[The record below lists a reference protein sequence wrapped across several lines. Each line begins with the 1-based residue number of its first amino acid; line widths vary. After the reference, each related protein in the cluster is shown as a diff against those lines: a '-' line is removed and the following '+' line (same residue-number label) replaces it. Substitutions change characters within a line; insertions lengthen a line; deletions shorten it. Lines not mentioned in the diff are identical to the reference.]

1 MVLRNAS
8 GTVVYPTTEECDNN
22 TVLPDTR
29 EWEISL
35 KEGEFAYLQFDESSL
50 NCLHGILIIKKS
62 SGKQNSFICE
72 PDKPGNYLFKE
83 DFEISMERFTVNCSL
98 AHISFSYFRFDFHL
112 TMSNRHIQLGQSVQV
127 TAKLTGADGWQEPL
141 NCSLEYDGMFA
152 QTLISMSTSIFAAK
166 HFFRYPK
173 SYLIYARCGI
183 HEGSEAFETPKT
195 YLYAEC
201 GLSHSS
207 LRVFHKE
214 LSLVY
219 LNQVEILFHHRYC
232 FPISYSLLLND
243 VIIAQNQTQQVFSKT
258 KFLSQVFEE
267 VNFNINSSSQ
277 QLTGSGIHD
286 VTLLLQNNISSV
298 LYPTTVTFN
307 EEIKDFKVT
316 VKEYVGF
323 HPYYFII
330 NATVSHGAPINLTI
344 EIKSVKSNFSHF
356 NNSLFCPRHCHS
368 MVVEAT
374 LFLPGMYKVEAIA
387 TNSVSLS
394 SSSLAQFEALPQIYN
409 VYISSLKP
417 IPSYSRNYVYAFVRG
432 DIGDYMMTIYLQG
445 RPENHS
451 FTISKLEYDHKDLP
465 SLPFD
470 AKSYKLIKV
479 ERVLYHIGMQQV
491 TGFIRNSKQS
501 FPFVGWVD
509 VLETPS
515 CLENLRIRDGNYQ
528 GGFEKALKVFDYF
541 TFSVD
546 FKCTCKNMSEV
557 RYKWLV
563 FPVATD
569 MDMATYTYEVE
580 FVKESFEPELI
591 IRADTLSPGLYV
603 IKVKVTSENV
613 TSDVLEGK
621 LKDYTL
627 IEIPKKKLHFVI
639 LGGNVLQ
646 ADNNMTVLRFESSI
660 DYNKYHQHISY
671 NWFCSIKQEELPTRI
686 VMGKIQRKDS
696 CFDWHTLW
704 VTSDHVMD
712 IFMNELRQSE
722 HYYIRLI
729 VSGPHYDATYADQ
742 KVVVQARQAPIV
754 HLKCWSNCG
763 KYFSPHL
770 SIILQLECDDC
781 LRRKWTLSP
790 NPGHQLPLCDDQE
803 FCKLNASLLIPSSNV
818 TGTGYNIHGEN
829 SSVTIFLN
837 ALSSHSGGSC
847 IILPS
852 MGSAYTTKFNVTCAG
867 YIEGKY
873 QLMYKF
879 FLQDKGLRY
888 LLQYGFDPVL
898 YNIILPPGRSSN
910 DITIVIEICTPNQS
924 CVEENLFI
932 TSTVVAKDDVND
944 DVINELDAALLSNN
958 LQKIAQF
965 VLVLS
970 STNKLNQSKR
980 KEIISKMAEYPTL
993 SLESVKQIADV
1004 ISLVTNNPKLLEQTQ
1019 LQDVQDILDQVES
1032 FVPFSASRY
1041 DDVNSI
1047 VRSCM
1052 STTSQLMRLVR
1063 FYPFKNDEN
1072 LRMNRLGK
1080 LLMASLTPGEEA
1092 ISFETESVEGRM
1104 LKLNNHVTN
1113 PFDANTSFVQLSNLQ
1128 SLITDDVINVEIF
1141 RYNST
1146 SANFSPFDLKV
1157 DSVTSVSITTGWRDE
1172 LPISKEI
1179 AKNLKLAFNLPQQPD
1194 KSKIWLRVKSECDGS
1209 ACRSTAIGSAF
1220 VDVGGDF
1227 SGVREATILNIVVG
1241 NIEGQIRKL
1250 KIFLSPLSYQRSV
1263 SEREFDEKAPSYRWI
1278 VKSPS
1283 FGAVTCNI
1291 TVQAYLGLG
1300 YYRVGTILSTVFSV
1314 YQLHCLHWLDA
1325 YNGWQENL
1333 CKPHEDTVSGRVM
1346 CKCGHFPITRIVW
1359 AQGRKR
1365 SSDDFK
1371 LGPSLLGSKLL
1382 VFPNKLDYNEISSNM
1397 WQRLLE
1403 NPIVFS
1409 MLFVLYSLYGLGLIW
1424 ARSKD
1429 RQVDAEDLYVEVPD
1443 NSPFDKYRYIVTMFT
1458 GSRRNSG
1465 TSAIVCLRLV
1475 GKMATSSA
1483 HVIQH
1488 HTKILNRG
1496 SVKSFLITT
1505 SECLG
1510 DITAIRLWHDNGGHS
1525 PEWFLQRVVVR
1536 DLEKNHCWFF
1546 LCNRWFKHVIDH
1558 VVPAARTKDL
1568 HNTRTLF
1575 PLRLENHLR
1584 DRYLWY
1590 AFYGM
1595 RPWQRHV
1602 MGRIEMLSCCL
1613 MITLMI
1619 MLTALMFHGNNH
1631 AQQGL
1636 LLVVGNYTFQW
1647 WHVAVGIE
1655 SALLSSPATFLITT
1669 MFRRSQ
1675 RPHKS
1680 LLTDSKSVD
1689 DEESNVNDEQNP
1701 VSHHPNVADG
1711 SKDENLKLE
1720 LFHEQLPVDNK
1731 THLRVKP
1738 NRETCVVEVAETSQ
1752 HVMGEDRRVHHH
1764 QRKEA
1769 TGKMNQK
1776 EKRKLKKESPKTE
1789 HHDKSKIHHRLK
1801 PYGKNRAFEVAGTSQ
1816 QVLNEEHQVHH
1827 HRRKELNKELDQKER
1842 RKLNKESPKKQHRAE
1857 SKIHHK
1863 ERLKWVKELL
1873 LRKQHRGES
1882 KSHHGV
1888 KPHGENPAIEFAGTS
1903 QQVLSEKHRVHHHQ
1917 RKESNDELDQ
1927 KVRRK
1932 LKKES
1937 PEKDHCGE
1945 SKILSK
1951 VKHNGEAPAIEVA
1964 ETSRHVLSEERRVK
1978 HHQRKEASD
1987 EMDHKPRQKLVKE
2000 FPKKQHRG
2008 EKSNQGVKSHDENP
2022 PFKVT
2027 EISRH
2032 DLIEDRRVYHHQRKE
2047 ANDKMD
2053 PKERRKLK
2061 KESPKKDHRG
2071 ERKSHR
2077 GVKLHGESPANT
2089 VAHTSQRVLNEKHQ
2103 VIHHQNKETT
2113 DELDQKERLKWV
2125 KELLLHKP
2133 HHDENKIQL
2142 GAKAHGKNPAIEVAD
2157 TSRHLLSEDGR
2168 VHHHRLKKTTE
2179 NMDPK
2184 ERRKLKKESLKKQ
2197 RRGESKNPGVK
2208 PHGETPANTVAHTSQ
2223 RVLNEKHQV
2232 IHHQNKE
2239 MNDELDQKERL
2250 KWMIELLLHEDHHD
2264 ENKSHQG
2271 VKPHGENPAIEV
2283 ADTSQRLLSG
2293 KHQVHH
2299 HQRKELNDE
2308 LDQKERRKL
2317 KKESPKK
2324 DHRGE
2329 SKIFSKVK
2337 HNGEAPA
2344 IEVADTS
2351 RHVLSEERRVN
2362 HHQRKEATD
2371 ELDQKERLKWMIELL
2386 LHEDHHDENKS
2397 HQGVKPHGEN
2407 PAIEVAD
2414 TSQRLLSGKHQVH
2427 HHQRKELN
2435 DELDQKERRK
2445 LKKESPKKDHRGE
2458 SKIFSKVKHNGEAPA
2473 IEVADTSR
2481 HVLSEERRV
2490 NHHQRKEATDEMDHK
2505 PRQKLVKEFPKK
2517 QHRGESKRHQGVKP
2531 HGENPTF
2538 EVADT
2543 SRHDLI
2549 EDRRV
2554 YHHQRKETNDKMD
2567 KKERRKLK
2575 KEFLN
2580 KHHRGESHDFRR
2592 KSHQT
2597 GKRRH
2602 KHSIIVTKTA
2612 RHVSSEGHS
2621 KHDAISQPQPSSGR
2635 VRFEE
2640 KSADDLKPPMR
2651 KIFLSSIVR
2660 DKDQPSTSSAAFVTS
2675 LSMPPRSPSIA
2686 MTSSQ
2691 EPSTSSFVG
2700 MTSSQVPSTSPFVG
2714 ITTSSQVPSTSSF
2727 VGMTS
2732 SQKPPTSSF
2741 VTEQVTPSARSH
2753 LAGQRV
2759 ALSGTGA
2766 HQGIAFVENDPN
2778 SGDSRVLPHFFIYI
2792 AWILLVATVLTST
2805 VLCVL
2810 YGMSYGIETCKE
2822 WLVSVSVAFLQSV
2835 IILEPLKEVLIAYV
2849 KVVNNPKLDL
2859 RDWIPP
2865 LPRSVTPRSH
2875 SGDCDAIKRKQ
2886 DEERS
2891 RNRIYRP
2898 PSQLRIEITLQ
2909 DIEKKIRTKRKIKNI
2924 SLHLIF
2930 LVLLFIV
2937 TFGQT
2942 DRNSFQFGKTVQN
2955 MLLDGHR
2962 KMSSANDVYNWVEFS
2977 LADKFSIGR
2986 LTHFPDNQLLIV
2998 TPPTLRQKRVI
3009 KGTSC
3014 VHSDS
3019 AFKYGLSDTNQC
3031 KLHYENQFQE
3041 KRNHGPTWSRPPTHA
3056 TKPSNDVY
3064 ESCWEYSTAN
3074 TSWLSSYIGDLALFY
3089 NPGGYYVTISK
3100 LANET
3105 RDQVHY
3111 LRRFGWIDGY
3121 TRFLMLETVLYNVP
3135 HRIYC
3140 VTMVAIE
3147 ISNSGNYVV
3156 KPQLMFMR
3164 SHHVE
3169 RAWDVA
3175 VQVALYGILVLVL
3188 YHLVEVASGFLE
3200 EGFRFLK
3207 NLWNVLL
3214 LFILMTSTLV
3224 VGLYLSRVTYTDQ
3237 ALQAYRNNM
3246 KSFHLYHMAAFTDYL
3261 TKCLLS
3267 ICTFFTM
3274 LYTVKV
3280 MEGHPIFDLMHAT
3293 IHRAKLEVLGL
3304 SLYIFFL
3311 YIAFC
3316 HVGLVL
3322 FGRSKDFSS
3331 VSKAMQSVVGFSMEA
3346 FTSTNLLRA
3355 YPIRGSIFLLLI
3367 LFIFIKIFVNFFAA
3381 VLENTFR
3388 ELKLLRRERLTRQHL
3403 MSFGRKHIRTVF
3415 TIRDEISE
3423 RFKKLRS
3430 KRKVE

>member
-8 GTVVYPTTEECDNN
+8 GTITFPVIEECNNN
-22 TVLPDTR
+22 TMLPGVW
-29 EWEISL
+29 EWKIPL
-35 KEGEFAYLQFDESSL
+35 REGEFAYLQFEETS
-50 NCLHGILIIKKS
+50 IKCQYGLLEIETSETKALV
-62 SGKQNSFICE
+62 CE
-72 PDKPGNYLFKE
+72 PSKPGNYLSTTTVNV
-83 DFEISMERFTVNCSL
+83 SMQRNTANCSL
-98 AHISFSYFRFDFHL
+98 ARIFFNYSRFDFHL
-112 TMSNRHIQLGQSVQV
+112 TMSSRHVKPGKSVQF
-127 TAKLTGADGWQEPL
+127 TARLNGENSLKDLLSHCLLEDEGKITKTVQTSLSTLTFTTQCSYQYPGRYSVWAKCIFHAGGADFRTEAL
-141 NCSLEYDGMFA
+141 N
-152 QTLISMSTSIFAAK
+152 
-166 HFFRYPK
+166 
-173 SYLIYARCGI
+173 
-183 HEGSEAFETPKT
+183 
-195 YLYAEC
+195 LYVEC
-201 GLSHSS
+201 GLSPSTLQVS
-207 LRVFHKE
+207 YEEFNVTFLNPVD
-214 LSLVY
+214 LV
-219 LNQVEILFHHRYC
+219 FHHRYC
-232 FPISYSLLLND
+232 FPISYALLLDD
-243 VIIAQNQTQQVFSKT
+243 VIYIPQNHKIQSFDVK
-258 KFLSQVFEE
+258 KFLLNQVEKF
-267 VNFNINSSSQ
+267 NFKLNLSMQ
-277 QLTGSGIHD
+277 QLLGPGIHN
-286 VTLLLQNNISSV
+286 VELLLQNNVSSV
-298 LYPTTVTFN
+298 IFSTPITLN
-307 EEIKDFKVT
+307 EEIKDFKLT

-323 HPYYFII
+323 HPHYFII
-330 NATVSHGAPINLTI
+330 NATVSRGAPISLSVQ
-344 EIKSVKSNFSHF
+344 IKSIESNLSHLIG
-356 NNSLFCPRHCHS
+356 SLICPRDCHS
-368 MVVEAT
+368 MVVKTNLTQPGIYRIEA
-374 LFLPGMYKVEAIA
+374 KAKNNI
-387 TNSVSLS
+387 SQS
-394 SSSLAQFEALPQIYN
+394 SSWTLIEALPQIYN

-432 DIGDYMMTIYLQG
+432 DIADYLMTIYLQG

-465 SLPFD
+465 SLPFNT
-470 AKSYKLIKV
+470 KSYKLIKV

-509 VLETPS
+509 VLETSS
-515 CLENLRIRDGNYQ
+515 CLENLRIRDGNYR
-528 GGFEKALKVFDYF
+528 GGFEKALKVFDYL

-546 FKCTCKNMSEV
+546 FKFTCKNISEV

-580 FVKESFEPELI
+580 FEKESFDPELI

-613 TSDVLEGK
+613 TSNVLEGK
-621 LKDYTL
+621 LKDYSL
-627 IEIPKKKLHFVI
+627 IEIPKRKLHFVI
-639 LGGNVLQ
+639 LGGNVIQ
-646 ADNNMTVLRFESSI
+646 ADNNMTVLRFESLI
-660 DYNKYHQHISY
+660 DYNKYRQHISY
-671 NWFCSIKQEELPTRI
+671 NWFCSIKQEELPART

-704 VTSDHVMD
+704 VTSDHVME
-712 IFMNELRQSE
+712 ISMNELRQSE

-729 VSGPHYDATYADQ
+729 ISGPHYDATFADQ
-742 KVVVQARQAPIV
+742 KFVVQARRAPIV
-754 HLKCWSNCG
+754 NLKCWSNCE

-803 FCKLNASLLIPSSNV
+803 FCKLNASLLIPSTNV

-847 IILPS
+847 IVLPR
-852 MGSAYTTKFNVTCAG
+852 MGSAYITKFNVTCAG

-879 FLQDKGLRY
+879 FLQDKGHRY

-898 YNIILPPGRSSN
+898 YDIILPPGRSSN
-910 DITIVIEICTPNQS
+910 DVTIVVELCTPDQS
-924 CVEENLFI
+924 CVEENLFV
-932 TSTVVAKDDVND
+932 TLVDNYDVND
-944 DVINELDAALLSNN
+944 DVMNELDAALLSNN

-980 KEIISKMAEYPTL
+980 KEIISKMAEYPML
-993 SLESVKQIADV
+993 LLEPVKQVADV
-1004 ISLVTNNPKLLEQTQ
+1004 ISHVTNNPKLLEETQ
-1019 LQDVQDILDQVES
+1019 LQDVQDILDRVES

-1052 STTSQLMRLVR
+1052 TTTSQLMRLVR
-1063 FYPFKNDEN
+1063 FYPFKNEEN

-1080 LLMASLTPGEEA
+1080 LLMASLTPGEDA

-1104 LKLNNHVTN
+1104 IKLNNHVTN

-1128 SLITDDVINVEIF
+1128 SHITDDVINIEIF

-1179 AKNLKLAFNLPQQPD
+1179 AKNLKLEFSLPQQPD

-1220 VDVGGDF
+1220 IDVEGDS
-1227 SGVREATILNIVVG
+1227 SGSMEATILNIVVG
-1241 NIEGQIRKL
+1241 NYEGRVKKMKMFLTLVGQVITMARK
-1250 KIFLSPLSYQRSV
+1250 
-1263 SEREFDEKAPSYRWI
+1263 EFDKEATHYRWI
-1278 VKSPS
+1278 TKAPFVG
-1283 FGAVTCNI
+1283 FGSYNVTI
-1291 TVQAYLGLG
+1291 RADLGPG
-1300 YYRVGTILSTVFSV
+1300 YYRAGTITSAVFSV
-1314 YQLHCLHWLDA
+1314 WALQCLHWFDA
-1325 YNGWQENL
+1325 KNGWKDSL
-1333 CKPHEDTVSGRVM
+1333 CKAHEDTVSGMVV
-1346 CKCGHFPITRIVW
+1346 CQCGHYPVTRVVW
-1359 AQGRKR
+1359 TQGHKR
-1365 SSDDFK
+1365 STDEFTRA
-1371 LGPSLLGSKLL
+1371 PSLLASKLL

-1397 WQRLLE
+1397 WQRFLE
-1403 NPIVFS
+1403 NPIVLS

-1429 RQVDAEDLYVEVPD
+1429 RQVEAEDLCVEVPD
-1443 NSPFDKYRYIVTMFT
+1443 NSPFDKYRYIVTIYT

-1465 TSAIVCLRLV
+1465 TSAVVCLRLV
-1475 GKMATSSA
+1475 GNMATSSA

-1636 LLVVGNYTFQW
+1636 LLAVGNYTFQW

-1711 SKDENLKLE
+1711 SKEENLKLE

-1752 HVMGEDRRVHHH
+1752 HVMGEDRRVYHH

-1776 EKRKLKKESPKTE
+1776 EKRKLKKESPKTD
-1789 HHDKSKIHHRLK
+1789 HHDERKIHHRLK

-1816 QVLNEEHQVHH
+1816 QVLNEEHRVHH
-1827 HRRKELNKELDQKER
+1827 HRRKESNKELDQKER
-1842 RKLNKESPKKQHRAE
+1842 QKLNKESPKKQHRGE

-1882 KSHHGV
+1882 KSHRGV
-1888 KPHGENPAIEFAGTS
+1888 KPHGENPAIEAAGTS
-1903 QQVLSEKHRVHHHQ
+1903 QQVLSEKHQVHHHR
-1917 RKESNDELDQ
+1917 RKESNNELDQ
-1927 KVRRK
+1927 KVRLK
-1932 LKKES
+1932 LNKES
-1937 PEKDHCGE
+1937 PKKGHRGE

-1951 VKHNGEAPAIEVA
+1951 VKHHGEAPAIEVA
-1964 ETSRHVLSEERRVK
+1964 DTSRHVLSEERRVY

-2008 EKSNQGVKSHDENP
+2008 EKSHKSHQGVKPHCENP
-2022 PFKVT
+2022 AFEVA

-2032 DLIEDRRVYHHQRKE
+2032 NLIEDRRVYHRQRKE

-2053 PKERRKLK
+2053 KKERRKLK

-2071 ERKSHR
+2071 ERKSPR
-2077 GVKLHGESPANT
+2077 GVKPHGESPANT
-2089 VAHTSQRVLNEKHQ
+2089 VAHTSQHVLSEKHR
-2103 VIHHQNKETT
+2103 VHHHQRKESTN
-2113 DELDQKERLKWV
+2113 ELDQKERLKWMI
-2125 KELLLHKP
+2125 ELLLHKP
-2133 HHDENKIQL
+2133 HHDDNKIQL

-2157 TSRHLLSEDGR
+2157 TSRHLLSEDRR
-2168 VHHHRLKKTTE
+2168 VHHHQRKKTTE

-2197 RRGESKNPGVK
+2197 RRGESKNLGVK
-2208 PHGETPANTVAHTSQ
+2208 LHGETPANTVAHNLQ

-2250 KWMIELLLHEDHHD
+2250 KWMIERLLHEDHPD

-2271 VKPHGENPAIEV
+2271 VKPHGENLAIEV

-2293 KHQVHH
+2293 KHEVHH

-2329 SKIFSKVK
+2329 SKILSKVK

-2362 HHQRKEATD
+2362 HHQRKEASD
-2371 ELDQKERLKWMIELL
+2371 EI
-2386 LHEDHHDENKS
+2386 
-2397 HQGVKPHGEN
+2397 
-2407 PAIEVAD
+2407 
-2414 TSQRLLSGKHQVH
+2414 
-2427 HHQRKELN
+2427 
-2435 DELDQKERRK
+2435 
-2445 LKKESPKKDHRGE
+2445 
-2458 SKIFSKVKHNGEAPA
+2458 
-2473 IEVADTSR
+2473 
-2481 HVLSEERRV
+2481 
-2490 NHHQRKEATDEMDHK
+2490 DHK

-2517 QHRGESKRHQGVKP
+2517 QHRGDKSHKSHQGVRP
-2531 HGENPTF
+2531 HGENPAF

-2554 YHHQRKETNDKMD
+2554 YHHQRKEANDKMD

-2575 KEFLN
+2575 KEFLS
-2580 KHHRGESHDFRR
+2580 KHHRGESDDF
-2592 KSHQT
+2592 Q
-2597 GKRRH
+2597 
-2602 KHSIIVTKTA
+2602 
-2612 RHVSSEGHS
+2612 
-2621 KHDAISQPQPSSGR
+2621 
-2635 VRFEE
+2635 
-2640 KSADDLKPPMR
+2640 
-2651 KIFLSSIVR
+2651 
-2660 DKDQPSTSSAAFVTS
+2660 AF
-2675 LSMPPRSPSIA
+2675 
-2686 MTSSQ
+2686 
-2691 EPSTSSFVG
+2691 
-2700 MTSSQVPSTSPFVG
+2700 
-2714 ITTSSQVPSTSSF
+2714 
-2727 VGMTS
+2727 
-2732 SQKPPTSSF
+2732 
-2741 VTEQVTPSARSH
+2741 
-2753 LAGQRV
+2753 
-2759 ALSGTGA
+2759 
-2766 HQGIAFVENDPN
+2766 
-2778 SGDSRVLPHFFIYI
+2778 
-2792 AWILLVATVLTST
+2792 
-2805 VLCVL
+2805 
-2810 YGMSYGIETCKE
+2810 
-2822 WLVSVSVAFLQSV
+2822 
-2835 IILEPLKEVLIAYV
+2835 
-2849 KVVNNPKLDL
+2849 
-2859 RDWIPP
+2859 
-2865 LPRSVTPRSH
+2865 
-2875 SGDCDAIKRKQ
+2875 
-2886 DEERS
+2886 
-2891 RNRIYRP
+2891 
-2898 PSQLRIEITLQ
+2898 
-2909 DIEKKIRTKRKIKNI
+2909 
-2924 SLHLIF
+2924 
-2930 LVLLFIV
+2930 
-2937 TFGQT
+2937 
-2942 DRNSFQFGKTVQN
+2942 
-2955 MLLDGHR
+2955 
-2962 KMSSANDVYNWVEFS
+2962 
-2977 LADKFSIGR
+2977 
-2986 LTHFPDNQLLIV
+2986 
-2998 TPPTLRQKRVI
+2998 
-3009 KGTSC
+3009 
-3014 VHSDS
+3014 
-3019 AFKYGLSDTNQC
+3019 
-3031 KLHYENQFQE
+3031 
-3041 KRNHGPTWSRPPTHA
+3041 
-3056 TKPSNDVY
+3056 
-3064 ESCWEYSTAN
+3064 
-3074 TSWLSSYIGDLALFY
+3074 
-3089 NPGGYYVTISK
+3089 
-3100 LANET
+3100 
-3105 RDQVHY
+3105 
-3111 LRRFGWIDGY
+3111 
-3121 TRFLMLETVLYNVP
+3121 
-3135 HRIYC
+3135 
-3140 VTMVAIE
+3140 
-3147 ISNSGNYVV
+3147 
-3156 KPQLMFMR
+3156 
-3164 SHHVE
+3164 
-3169 RAWDVA
+3169 
-3175 VQVALYGILVLVL
+3175 
-3188 YHLVEVASGFLE
+3188 
-3200 EGFRFLK
+3200 
-3207 NLWNVLL
+3207 
-3214 LFILMTSTLV
+3214 
-3224 VGLYLSRVTYTDQ
+3224 
-3237 ALQAYRNNM
+3237 QAYRNNM

>member
-8 GTVVYPTTEECDNN
+8 GTVVFPTTEECDNN

-29 EWEISL
+29 EWEIPLKAGELAFLRFTETAINCLDGWQVLKTNGKQTDICGQNKPRNYFSRQTVIVSMTRSSKSCNTTKMAFIYFRFELHLTLSSHHVELGQPVHFFVGLTGDLSL
-35 KEGEFAYLQFDESSL
+35 KNYIDCRIEYKGNITVPAKISVSTSTLSTQHFFQYPESYLIRAKCDGRE
-50 NCLHGILIIKKS
+50 K
-62 SGKQNSFICE
+62 
-72 PDKPGNYLFKE
+72 
-83 DFEISMERFTVNCSL
+83 
-98 AHISFSYFRFDFHL
+98 HISFKTSD
-112 TMSNRHIQLGQSVQV
+112 MN
-127 TAKLTGADGWQEPL
+127 L
-141 NCSLEYDGMFA
+141 NV
-152 QTLISMSTSIFAAK
+152 
-166 HFFRYPK
+166 
-173 SYLIYARCGI
+173 
-183 HEGSEAFETPKT
+183 
-195 YLYAEC
+195 EC
-201 GLSHSS
+201 DLSPSS
-207 LRVFHKE
+207 LQISQNDLSITFLNSVELVFR
-214 LSLVY
+214 
-219 LNQVEILFHHRYC
+219 HRYC
-232 FPISYSLLLND
+232 FPISYSLLFDD
-243 VIIAQNQTQQVFSKT
+243 VIIAHQQTERVLNEA
-258 KFLSQVFEE
+258 KFMLKLFEE
-267 VNFNINSSSQ
+267 VSFKVNSSMQ
-277 QLTGSGIHD
+277 QLLGPGIHN
-286 VTLLLQNNISSV
+286 VTLLLQNNVSTAM
-298 LYPTTVTFN
+298 YFTKVTFN
-307 EEIKDFKVT
+307 DEIKDFKLM

-323 HPYYFII
+323 HPHYFII
-330 NATVSHGAPINLTI
+330 NATVSEGAPISLSVQ
-344 EIKSVKSNFSHF
+344 IKSTESNLSHF
-356 NNSLFCPRHCHS
+356 IGSLVCPRDCHS
-368 MVVEAT
+368 MVVKAN
-374 LFLPGMYKVEAIA
+374 LSQPGIYKVEAIA
-387 TNSVSLS
+387 VNNISQS
-394 SSSLAQFEALPQIYN
+394 SSRALIEALPQIYN
-409 VYISSLKP
+409 VFISSLKP

-432 DIGDYMMTIYLQG
+432 DIGDYVMTIYLQG

-491 TGFIRNSKQS
+491 TGFIRNSRQS

-509 VLETPS
+509 VLETSS
-515 CLENLRIRDGNYQ
+515 CLEDLRIRDGNYQ
-528 GGFEKALKVFDYF
+528 GGFENPLKIFDYL

-546 FKCTCKNMSEV
+546 FKFTCKNMSEV

-580 FVKESFEPELI
+580 FEKESFEPELI

-627 IEIPKKKLHFVI
+627 IEITKKKLHFVI
-639 LGGNVLQ
+639 LGGNVLPT
-646 ADNNMTVLRFESSI
+646 DNNVTILRFESSI
-660 DYNKYHQHISY
+660 DYNKYHRHVSY
-671 NWFCSIKQEELPTRI
+671 NWFCSIKQEELPTRT

-704 VTSDHVMD
+704 VTSGHVME
-712 IFMNELRQSE
+712 ISMNELRQSE

-742 KVVVQARQAPIV
+742 KVVVQARRAPIV
-754 HLKCWSNCG
+754 NLKCWSNCE
-763 KYFSPHL
+763 KYFSHHL

-781 LRRKWTLSP
+781 LRRQWTLSP
-790 NPGHQLPLCDDQE
+790 NSGLQLPLCDDQE
-803 FCKLNASLLIPSSNV
+803 FCKLNASLLTQSSNI

-847 IILPS
+847 IILPR

-867 YIEGKY
+867 YMESKY
-873 QLMYKF
+873 QLIYKF
-879 FLQDKGLRY
+879 FLQDKGHRY

-898 YNIILPPGRSSN
+898 YDIILPPGRSSN
-910 DITIVIEICTPNQS
+910 DVTIVIEICTPDQS
-924 CVEENLFI
+924 CVEENL
-932 TSTVVAKDDVND
+932 SVTVVDNYDVND

-970 STNKLNQSKR
+970 TTNKLNQSKR
-980 KEIISKMAEYPTL
+980 KEIVSKMAEYPML
-993 SLESVKQIADV
+993 SLEPVKQVADV
-1004 ISLVTNNPKLLEQTQ
+1004 ISHVTNNPKLLEETQ
-1019 LQDVQDILDQVES
+1019 LQDVQDILDRVES

-1052 STTSQLMRLVR
+1052 TTTSQLMRLVR
-1063 FYPFKNDEN
+1063 FYPFKNEEN
-1072 LRMNRLGK
+1072 MRMNRLGK
-1080 LLMASLTPGEEA
+1080 LLMASLTPGKEA
-1092 ISFETESVEGRM
+1092 ISFETKSVEGRM
-1104 LKLNNHVTN
+1104 FKLNNHVTN

-1128 SLITDDVINVEIF
+1128 SLITDDVINIEIF

-1179 AKNLKLAFNLPQQPD
+1179 AKNLKLEFSLPQQPD

-1220 VDVGGDF
+1220 IDVEGDLR
-1227 SGVREATILNIVVG
+1227 GAMEATILNIVVG
-1241 NIEGQIRKL
+1241 NYEGRVNKL
-1250 KIFLSPLSYQRSV
+1250 KMFLTLVGQDITMARK
-1263 SEREFDEKAPSYRWI
+1263 EFDKEETHYRWTTKAPFVGFGSY
-1278 VKSPS
+1278 
-1283 FGAVTCNI
+1283 NI
-1291 TVQAYLGLG
+1291 TIRADLGPG
-1300 YYRVGTILSTVFSV
+1300 YYRAGTITSAVFSV
-1314 YQLHCLHWLDA
+1314 WALQCLYWFDA
-1325 YNGWQENL
+1325 NNGWKDSL
-1333 CKPHEDTVSGRVM
+1333 CKAHEDTVSGTVV
-1346 CKCGHFPITRIVW
+1346 CQCGHYPVTRVVW
-1359 AQGRKR
+1359 TQGHKR
-1365 SSDDFK
+1365 STDDFTRT
-1371 LGPSLLGSKLL
+1371 PSLLASKLL

-1397 WQRLLE
+1397 WQRFLE

-1429 RQVDAEDLYVEVPD
+1429 RQVEAEDLCVEVPD
-1443 NSPFDKYRYIVTMFT
+1443 NSPFDKYRYIVTIFT

-1465 TSAIVCLRLV
+1465 TSAVVCLRLV
-1475 GKMATSSA
+1475 GNMATSSA

-1536 DLEKNHCWFF
+1536 DLEKNNCWFF

-1636 LLVVGNYTFQW
+1636 LLAVGNYTFQW

-1701 VSHHPNVADG
+1701 VSHHPSVADG
-1711 SKDENLKLE
+1711 SKEENLKLE
-1720 LFHEQLPVDNK
+1720 LFHQQLPVENK
-1731 THLRVKP
+1731 TRLRVKP
-1738 NRETCVVEVAETSQ
+1738 NRETSFVEVAETSQ
-1752 HVMGEDRRVHHH
+1752 HVVSEDRRVHHH
-1764 QRKEA
+1764 QPKEA

-1776 EKRKLKKESPKTE
+1776 ERRKLKKESPKKQ
-1789 HHDKSKIHHRLK
+1789 HHNERKIHHRLK
-1801 PYGKNRAFEVAGTSQ
+1801 PYDKSRAFEVAGTSQ
-1816 QVLNEEHQVHH
+1816 QVLNEEHRVHH
-1827 HRRKELNKELDQKER
+1827 HRRKESNKELDQKVR
-1842 RKLNKESPKKQHRAE
+1842 RKLNKESPKKQHRGE

-1873 LRKQHRGES
+1873 LQKQHRGES
-1882 KSHHGV
+1882 KSHRGV
-1888 KPHGENPAIEFAGTS
+1888 KPHGENPAIEVAGTS
-1903 QQVLSEKHRVHHHQ
+1903 QQVLSEKHQVHHHQ
-1917 RKESNDELDQ
+1917 RKESNDDLDQ

-1932 LKKES
+1932 LNKES
-1937 PEKDHCGE
+1937 PKKDHRGE

-1951 VKHNGEAPAIEVA
+1951 VKHHGEAPAIEVA
-1964 ETSRHVLSEERRVK
+1964 DTSRHVLSEERRVN
-1978 HHQRKEASD
+1978 HHQHKGESD
-1987 EMDHKPRQKLVKE
+1987 EINRKPRQKLVKE

-2008 EKSNQGVKSHDENP
+2008 ESKSSKSHQGVKPHGENP
-2022 PFKVT
+2022 PFKVADT
-2027 EISRH
+2027 SRH
-2032 DLIEDRRVYHHQRKE
+2032 VLNEKHQVHHHQKKE
-2047 ANDKMD
+2047 INDELGQKERLKWVKELLLHEDHHDENKIQLGAKAHGKNPAIEVAVTSRHLLSEDGRFHHHRLKKTTENMD

-2061 KESPKKDHRG
+2061 KESLKKDHRA

-2077 GVKLHGESPANT
+2077 GVKPHGENHANT
-2089 VAHTSQRVLNEKHQ
+2089 VAHISQHVLSEKHQ
-2103 VIHHQNKETT
+2103 VIHHQKKEIN

-2125 KELLLHKP
+2125 KELLLHED

-2168 VHHHRLKKTTE
+2168 VHHHQRKKTTE

-2208 PHGETPANTVAHTSQ
+2208 PHGETPANTVAQTSQ
-2223 RVLNEKHQV
+2223 HVLNEKHQV

-2271 VKPHGENPAIEV
+2271 VKPHGETPAFEV
-2283 ADTSQRLLSG
+2283 VHTSQRVLSE

-2299 HQRKELNDE
+2299 HQRKESNDE

-2317 KKESPKK
+2317 KKESSMK

-2329 SKIFSKVK
+2329 SKILSKVK
-2337 HNGEAPA
+2337 HHGKAPA
-2344 IEVADTS
+2344 IEVAEPRQKLVKEFLKKQHRGEKSHQGVKPHGENPPFKVAETS

-2362 HHQRKEATD
+2362 HHQRKEA
-2371 ELDQKERLKWMIELL
+2371 
-2386 LHEDHHDENKS
+2386 S
-2397 HQGVKPHGEN
+2397 
-2407 PAIEVAD
+2407 
-2414 TSQRLLSGKHQVH
+2414 
-2427 HHQRKELN
+2427 
-2435 DELDQKERRK
+2435 
-2445 LKKESPKKDHRGE
+2445 
-2458 SKIFSKVKHNGEAPA
+2458 
-2473 IEVADTSR
+2473 
-2481 HVLSEERRV
+2481 
-2490 NHHQRKEATDEMDHK
+2490 DEMDHK
-2505 PRQKLVKEFPKK
+2505 PRLKLVKEFPKK
-2517 QHRGESKRHQGVKP
+2517 QHRGEKSPKSHQGLKP
-2531 HGENPTF
+2531 HGANPAF
-2538 EVADT
+2538 EVAET
-2543 SRHDLI
+2543 SRHDLS

-2554 YHHQRKETNDKMD
+2554 YHHQRKEANAKMD
-2567 KKERRKLK
+2567 KKERGKLK

-2580 KHHRGESHDFRR
+2580 KHLRGDSDGFRR

-2597 GKRRH
+2597 GKRHH

-2621 KHDAISQPQPSSGR
+2621 KHDAISQPQPSTGR

-2640 KSADDLKPPMR
+2640 ESSDDLKPPMR

-2675 LSMPPRSPSIA
+2675 LSMPPRSSSIV

-2700 MTSSQVPSTSPFVG
+2700 MTSSQVPSTS
-2714 ITTSSQVPSTSSF
+2714 SF

-2732 SQKPPTSSF
+2732 SQEPSTSSF

-2759 ALSGTGA
+2759 AVSGTGA
-2766 HQGIAFVENDPN
+2766 HRGIAFVENDPN
-2778 SGDSRVLPHFFIYI
+2778 TGDSRVLPHFFIYI

-2805 VLCVL
+2805 VLCAL

-2865 LPRSVTPRSH
+2865 LPPSVTPRSH
-2875 SGDCDAIKRKQ
+2875 SGDCDAIKRRQ

-2898 PSQLRIEITLQ
+2898 PSQLRLEITLQ
-2909 DIEKKIRTKRKIKNI
+2909 DIEEKIRTKRKIKNI

-2986 LTHFPDNQLLIV
+2986 LTHFPDNQLVIL

-3056 TKPSNDVY
+3056 TKPSHDVY
-3064 ESCWEYSTAN
+3064 ESCWKYSTAN

-3147 ISNSGNYVV
+3147 ISNTGNYVV

-3175 VQVALYGILVLVL
+3175 VQVALYGILVLVV

-3200 EGFRFLK
+3200 EGFHFLK

-3214 LFILMTSTLV
+3214 LIILMTSTLV

-3237 ALQAYRNNM
+3237 AFQAYRNNM

-3304 SLYIFFL
+3304 SLYNLHIFPL
-3311 YIAFC
+3311 HRILPCWVGAFWKKQRFQQC
-3316 HVGLVL
+3316 EQSYAICRGLFHGSVYVN
-3322 FGRSKDFSS
+3322 KPSS
-3331 VSKAMQSVVGFSMEA
+3331 CLSNQRKHF
-3346 FTSTNLLRA
+3346 
-3355 YPIRGSIFLLLI
+3355 PP
-3367 LFIFIKIFVNFFAA
+3367 VNFVHFHK
-3381 VLENTFR
+3381 NIR
-3388 ELKLLRRERLTRQHL
+3388 EFFCCGFGKHL
-3403 MSFGRKHIRTVF
+3403 PR
-3415 TIRDEISE
+3415 
-3423 RFKKLRS
+3423 
-3430 KRKVE
+3430 VEVAQT

>member
-1 MVLRNAS
+1 MNHYFVQPGKS
-8 GTVVYPTTEECDNN
+8 
-22 TVLPDTR
+22 
-29 EWEISL
+29 I
-35 KEGEFAYLQFDESSL
+35 QFVA
-50 NCLHGILIIKKS
+50 
-62 SGKQNSFICE
+62 
-72 PDKPGNYLFKE
+72 
-83 DFEISMERFTVNCSL
+83 R
-98 AHISFSYFRFDFHL
+98 
-112 TMSNRHIQLGQSVQV
+112 
-127 TAKLTGADGWQEPL
+127 LTGDDSVKNYL
-141 NCSLEYDGMFA
+141 NCSVEYNRGTTKAGISFLSSSFTTQQSFQYPGSYSA
-152 QTLISMSTSIFAAK
+152 HATCTTKRGAISFQTSFDN
-166 HFFRYPK
+166 FYV
-173 SYLIYARCGI
+173 
-183 HEGSEAFETPKT
+183 
-195 YLYAEC
+195 EC
-201 GLSHSS
+201 GLSPSTLQIS
-207 LRVFHKE
+207 YKE
-214 LSLVY
+214 LNMTFLNPIELV
-219 LNQVEILFHHRYC
+219 FHHRYC
-232 FPISYSLLLND
+232 FPYSYSLLMGD
-243 VIIAQNQTQQVFSKT
+243 VIIAHQQTEQVLDEA
-258 KFLSQVFEE
+258 KFLLKVFRE
-267 VNFNINSSSQ
+267 VKFNVNSSMQ
-277 QLTGSGIHD
+277 QLLGPGIHN
-286 VTLLLQNNISSV
+286 VTLLLQNNVS
-298 LYPTTVTFN
+298 TVIYFTKATFN
-307 EEIKDFKVT
+307 DEIKDFKVT
-316 VKEYVGF
+316 AGKYVGF
-323 HPYYFII
+323 HPHYFII
-330 NATVSHGAPINLTI
+330 NATVSEGAPISLTIQIKSIESNLT
-344 EIKSVKSNFSHF
+344 HF
-356 NNSLFCPRHCHS
+356 KTSLFCPRYCHS
-368 MVVEAT
+368 MVVKTT
-374 LFLPGMYKVEAIA
+374 LSKPGMYKIEAIA
-387 TNSVSLS
+387 KNNISQS
-394 SSSLAQFEALPQIYN
+394 SSWALIEVLPQIYN

-432 DIGDYMMTIYLQG
+432 DIGNYLMTIYLQG

-465 SLPFD
+465 NLPVD
-470 AKSYKLIKV
+470 AKSYKLIKI

-491 TGFIRNSKQS
+491 TGFIQNSKQS

-509 VLETPS
+509 VLETSS
-515 CLENLRIRDGNYQ
+515 CLEDLRIRDGNYL
-528 GGFEKALKVFDYF
+528 GGFEKPLKVFDYL

-546 FKCTCKNMSEV
+546 FKFTCKNMSEV

-580 FVKESFEPELI
+580 FVKESFEPELT

-627 IEIPKKKLHFVI
+627 IEITKKKLQFVI

-646 ADNNMTVLRFESSI
+646 ADNNMTVLRFVSSI
-660 DYNKYHQHISY
+660 DYNKYHRHISY

-686 VMGKIQRKDS
+686 VIGKIQRKDS
-696 CFDWHTLW
+696 CFHWHTLW
-704 VTSDHVMD
+704 VTSGHVME
-712 IFMNELRQSE
+712 ISMNELRQSE

-729 VSGPHYDATYADQ
+729 ISGPHYDATYADQ
-742 KVVVQARQAPIV
+742 KVVVQARRAPIV
-754 HLKCWSNCG
+754 NLKCWSNCG

-770 SIILQLECDDC
+770 SIILQLECDNC

-818 TGTGYNIHGEN
+818 TGTGYNIQGEN

-837 ALSSHSGGSC
+837 ALSSHGGGSC
-847 IILPS
+847 IVLPR

-873 QLMYKF
+873 QPMYKF
-879 FLQDKGLRY
+879 FLQEK
-888 LLQYGFDPVL
+888 
-898 YNIILPPGRSSN
+898 
-910 DITIVIEICTPNQS
+910 EICTLDQS
-924 CVEENLFI
+924 CVEENL
-932 TSTVVAKDDVND
+932 SVTVVDNYDVND

-958 LQKIAQF
+958 LQKIAQS

-980 KEIISKMAEYPTL
+980 KEIVSKMAEYSML

-1004 ISLVTNNPKLLEQTQ
+1004 ISHVTNNPKFLEETQ
-1019 LQDVQDILDQVES
+1019 LQDAQDILDRVES

-1041 DDVNSI
+1041 DDVNLI

-1052 STTSQLMRLVR
+1052 TTTSQLMRLVR
-1063 FYPFKNDEN
+1063 YYPFKNDEN
-1072 LRMNRLGK
+1072 LRINRLGK
-1080 LLMASLTPGEEA
+1080 LLMASLTPGEDA
-1092 ISFETESVEGRM
+1092 ISFETKSVEGRM
-1104 LKLNNHVTN
+1104 IKLNNHVTN

-1179 AKNLKLAFNLPQQPD
+1179 AKNLKLEFSLPQQPD

-1209 ACRSTAIGSAF
+1209 ACRSTAVGSAF
-1220 VDVGGDF
+1220 IDVEGDS
-1227 SGVREATILNIVVG
+1227 SGAMEATMLNIVVG
-1241 NIEGQIRKL
+1241 NYEGRVKKL
-1250 KIFLSPLSYQRSV
+1250 KMFLTLVGQVITMARK
-1263 SEREFDEKAPSYRWI
+1263 EFDKEATHYRWI
-1278 VKSPS
+1278 TKAPFVG
-1283 FGAVTCNI
+1283 FGSYNVTI
-1291 TVQAYLGLG
+1291 RADLGPG
-1300 YYRVGTILSTVFSV
+1300 YYRAGTITSAVFSV
-1314 YQLHCLHWLDA
+1314 WALQCLHWFDA
-1325 YNGWQENL
+1325 KNGWEDSL
-1333 CKPHEDTVSGRVM
+1333 CKAHEDTVSGMVV
-1346 CKCGHFPITRIVW
+1346 CQCGHYPVTRVVW
-1359 AQGRKR
+1359 TQGHKR
-1365 SSDDFK
+1365 STDDFTRA
-1371 LGPSLLGSKLL
+1371 PSLLASKLL

-1397 WQRLLE
+1397 WQRFLE
-1403 NPIVFS
+1403 NPIVLS

-1429 RQVDAEDLYVEVPD
+1429 RQVEAEDLCVEVPD
-1443 NSPFDKYRYIVTMFT
+1443 NSPFDKYRYIVTIFT

-1465 TSAIVCLRLV
+1465 TSAVVCLRLV

-1505 SECLG
+1505 SDCLG

-1546 LCNRWFKHVIDH
+1546 LCNRWFKHVIGH

-1636 LLVVGNYTFQW
+1636 LLAVGNYTFQW

-1689 DEESNVNDEQNP
+1689 DEESNVDNEQNP
-1701 VSHHPNVADG
+1701 VSHHPSVADG
-1711 SKDENLKLE
+1711 SKEENLKLE
-1720 LFHEQLPVDNK
+1720 LFHQQLPVENK
-1731 THLRVKP
+1731 TRLRVKP
-1738 NRETCVVEVAETSQ
+1738 NRETSFVEVTETSQ
-1752 HVMGEDRRVHHH
+1752 QVMSEDRRVHHH

-1769 TGKMNQK
+1769 TGKMYQN
-1776 EKRKLKKESPKTE
+1776 ERRKLKKESPKTV
-1789 HHDKSKIHHRLK
+1789 HHDESKIHHRLK
-1801 PYGKNRAFEVAGTSQ
+1801 PYDKNRAFEVAGTSQ
-1816 QVLNEEHQVHH
+1816 QVLNEEHRVHH
-1827 HRRKELNKELDQKER
+1827 HRRKESNKELDQKER
-1842 RKLNKESPKKQHRAE
+1842 RKLNKESPKKQHRDE

-1873 LRKQHRGES
+1873 LRKQHRDES
-1882 KSHHGV
+1882 KSHQGV
-1888 KPHGENPAIEFAGTS
+1888 KPHGETPANTVAHTS
-1903 QQVLSEKHRVHHHQ
+1903 QQVLSEKHQVHHHQ

-1937 PEKDHCGE
+1937 PEKDHRGE

-1951 VKHNGEAPAIEVA
+1951 VKHHGEAPAIEVA
-1964 ETSRHVLSEERRVK
+1964 DTSRHVLSEERRVN

-2008 EKSNQGVKSHDENP
+2008 EKSHQRVKRHGENP
-2022 PFKVT
+2022 AFKVAET
-2027 EISRH
+2027 SRH
-2032 DLIEDRRVYHHQRKE
+2032 VLSEERRVNHHQRKE

-2053 PKERRKLK
+2053 KKERRKLK

-2071 ERKSHR
+2071 KRKSHR
-2077 GVKLHGESPANT
+2077 GVKLHGESPVNT
-2089 VAHTSQRVLNEKHQ
+2089 VAHTSQHVLSEKHQ
-2103 VIHHQNKETT
+2103 VIHLQNKETN
-2113 DELDQKERLKWV
+2113 DGLDQKERLKWV

-2133 HHDENKIQL
+2133 YHDENKIQL

-2168 VHHHRLKKTTE
+2168 VHHHQRKKTTE

-2184 ERRKLKKESLKKQ
+2184 ERRKLKKEFLKKHH
-2197 RRGESKNPGVK
+2197 RGESKYPGVK
-2208 PHGETPANTVAHTSQ
+2208 LHGETPANTVADTSQ
-2223 RVLNEKHQV
+2223 HVLNEKHQV

-2264 ENKSHQG
+2264 ENKSHRG
-2271 VKPHGENPAIEV
+2271 VKPHGENPAFEV

-2329 SKIFSKVK
+2329 SKILSKVK
-2337 HNGEAPA
+2337 NHGEAPA

-2362 HHQRKEATD
+2362 HHQRKEASD
-2371 ELDQKERLKWMIELL
+2371 EI
-2386 LHEDHHDENKS
+2386 
-2397 HQGVKPHGEN
+2397 
-2407 PAIEVAD
+2407 
-2414 TSQRLLSGKHQVH
+2414 
-2427 HHQRKELN
+2427 
-2435 DELDQKERRK
+2435 
-2445 LKKESPKKDHRGE
+2445 
-2458 SKIFSKVKHNGEAPA
+2458 
-2473 IEVADTSR
+2473 
-2481 HVLSEERRV
+2481 
-2490 NHHQRKEATDEMDHK
+2490 DHK

-2517 QHRGESKRHQGVKP
+2517 QHRGESKSPKSHQGVKR
-2531 HGENPTF
+2531 HGENPAF

-2554 YHHQRKETNDKMD
+2554 YHHQRKEANDKMD

-2575 KEFLN
+2575 KEFLS
-2580 KHHRGESHDFRR
+2580 KHHRGESDDFRR

-2640 KSADDLKPPMR
+2640 KSSDDLKPPMR

-2660 DKDQPSTSSAAFVTS
+2660 DKDQPSTSSAAFVTC

-2700 MTSSQVPSTSPFVG
+2700 MTSLQESS
-2714 ITTSSQVPSTSSF
+2714 TSSQEPS
-2727 VGMTS
+2727 
-2732 SQKPPTSSF
+2732 TSSF

-2753 LAGQRV
+2753 FAGQRV
-2759 ALSGTGA
+2759 AVSGTGP
-2766 HQGIAFVENDPN
+2766 HRGIAFVENDPN
-2778 SGDSRVLPHFFIYI
+2778 TGDSRVLPHFFIYI

-2805 VLCVL
+2805 VLCAL

-2865 LPRSVTPRSH
+2865 LPPSVTPRSH

-2898 PSQLRIEITLQ
+2898 PSQLRVEITLQ
-2909 DIEKKIRTKRKIKNI
+2909 DIEEKIRTKRKIKNI

-3041 KRNHGPTWSRPPTHA
+3041 KRAHGPTWSRPPTHA
-3056 TKPSNDVY
+3056 TKPSHDVY
-3064 ESCWEYSTAN
+3064 ESCWKYSTAN

-3147 ISNSGNYVV
+3147 ISNTGNYVV

-3169 RAWDVA
+3169 
-3175 VQVALYGILVLVL
+3175 
-3188 YHLVEVASGFLE
+3188 
-3200 EGFRFLK
+3200 
-3207 NLWNVLL
+3207 
-3214 LFILMTSTLV
+3214 
-3224 VGLYLSRVTYTDQ
+3224 
-3237 ALQAYRNNM
+3237 
-3246 KSFHLYHMAAFTDYL
+3246 
-3261 TKCLLS
+3261 
-3267 ICTFFTM
+3267 
-3274 LYTVKV
+3274 
-3280 MEGHPIFDLMHAT
+3280 
-3293 IHRAKLEVLGL
+3293 
-3304 SLYIFFL
+3304 
-3311 YIAFC
+3311 
-3316 HVGLVL
+3316 
-3322 FGRSKDFSS
+3322 
-3331 VSKAMQSVVGFSMEA
+3331 
-3346 FTSTNLLRA
+3346 
-3355 YPIRGSIFLLLI
+3355 
-3367 LFIFIKIFVNFFAA
+3367 
-3381 VLENTFR
+3381 
-3388 ELKLLRRERLTRQHL
+3388 
-3403 MSFGRKHIRTVF
+3403 
-3415 TIRDEISE
+3415 
-3423 RFKKLRS
+3423 
-3430 KRKVE
+3430 

>member
-1 MVLRNAS
+1 
-8 GTVVYPTTEECDNN
+8 
-22 TVLPDTR
+22 
-29 EWEISL
+29 
-35 KEGEFAYLQFDESSL
+35 
-50 NCLHGILIIKKS
+50 
-62 SGKQNSFICE
+62 
-72 PDKPGNYLFKE
+72 
-83 DFEISMERFTVNCSL
+83 
-98 AHISFSYFRFDFHL
+98 
-112 TMSNRHIQLGQSVQV
+112 
-127 TAKLTGADGWQEPL
+127 
-141 NCSLEYDGMFA
+141 
-152 QTLISMSTSIFAAK
+152 
-166 HFFRYPK
+166 
-173 SYLIYARCGI
+173 
-183 HEGSEAFETPKT
+183 
-195 YLYAEC
+195 
-201 GLSHSS
+201 
-207 LRVFHKE
+207 
-214 LSLVY
+214 
-219 LNQVEILFHHRYC
+219 
-232 FPISYSLLLND
+232 
-243 VIIAQNQTQQVFSKT
+243 
-258 KFLSQVFEE
+258 
-267 VNFNINSSSQ
+267 
-277 QLTGSGIHD
+277 
-286 VTLLLQNNISSV
+286 
-298 LYPTTVTFN
+298 
-307 EEIKDFKVT
+307 
-316 VKEYVGF
+316 
-323 HPYYFII
+323 
-330 NATVSHGAPINLTI
+330 
-344 EIKSVKSNFSHF
+344 
-356 NNSLFCPRHCHS
+356 
-368 MVVEAT
+368 
-374 LFLPGMYKVEAIA
+374 
-387 TNSVSLS
+387 
-394 SSSLAQFEALPQIYN
+394 
-409 VYISSLKP
+409 
-417 IPSYSRNYVYAFVRG
+417 
-432 DIGDYMMTIYLQG
+432 
-445 RPENHS
+445 
-451 FTISKLEYDHKDLP
+451 
-465 SLPFD
+465 
-470 AKSYKLIKV
+470 
-479 ERVLYHIGMQQV
+479 
-491 TGFIRNSKQS
+491 
-501 FPFVGWVD
+501 
-509 VLETPS
+509 
-515 CLENLRIRDGNYQ
+515 
-528 GGFEKALKVFDYF
+528 
-541 TFSVD
+541 
-546 FKCTCKNMSEV
+546 
-557 RYKWLV
+557 
-563 FPVATD
+563 
-569 MDMATYTYEVE
+569 
-580 FVKESFEPELI
+580 
-591 IRADTLSPGLYV
+591 
-603 IKVKVTSENV
+603 
-613 TSDVLEGK
+613 
-621 LKDYTL
+621 
-627 IEIPKKKLHFVI
+627 
-639 LGGNVLQ
+639 
-646 ADNNMTVLRFESSI
+646 
-660 DYNKYHQHISY
+660 
-671 NWFCSIKQEELPTRI
+671 
-686 VMGKIQRKDS
+686 
-696 CFDWHTLW
+696 
-704 VTSDHVMD
+704 
-712 IFMNELRQSE
+712 
-722 HYYIRLI
+722 
-729 VSGPHYDATYADQ
+729 
-742 KVVVQARQAPIV
+742 
-754 HLKCWSNCG
+754 
-763 KYFSPHL
+763 
-770 SIILQLECDDC
+770 
-781 LRRKWTLSP
+781 
-790 NPGHQLPLCDDQE
+790 
-803 FCKLNASLLIPSSNV
+803 
-818 TGTGYNIHGEN
+818 
-829 SSVTIFLN
+829 
-837 ALSSHSGGSC
+837 
-847 IILPS
+847 
-852 MGSAYTTKFNVTCAG
+852 MGSAYSTKFNVTCAG

-879 FLQDKGLRY
+879 FLQEKGHRY

-898 YNIILPPGRSSN
+898 YDIILPPGRLSN
-910 DITIVIEICTPNQS
+910 DVTIVIEICTPDQS
-924 CVEENLFI
+924 CVEENLFV
-932 TSTVVAKDDVND
+932 TVVANNDVND
-944 DVINELDAALLSNN
+944 DVMNELDAALLSNN
-958 LQKIAQF
+958 LQKITQI

-980 KEIISKMAEYPTL
+980 KEIVSKMAEYPML
-993 SLESVKQIADV
+993 LLESVKQVADV
-1004 ISLVTNNPKLLEQTQ
+1004 ISHVTNNPKLLEETQ
-1019 LQDVQDILDQVES
+1019 LQDVQDILDRVES

-1052 STTSQLMRLVR
+1052 TTTSQLMRLVR
-1063 FYPFKNDEN
+1063 FYPFKNEEN

-1080 LLMASLTPGEEA
+1080 LLMASLIPGEEA

-1104 LKLNNHVTN
+1104 LQLNNHVTN

-1128 SLITDDVINVEIF
+1128 SLITDDVINIEIF

-1157 DSVTSVSITTGWRDE
+1157 DSVTSVSITT
-1172 LPISKEI
+1172 
-1179 AKNLKLAFNLPQQPD
+1179 
-1194 KSKIWLRVKSECDGS
+1194 
-1209 ACRSTAIGSAF
+1209 
-1220 VDVGGDF
+1220 DVEGD
-1227 SGVREATILNIVVG
+1227 SRGAMEATVLNIVVG
-1241 NIEGQIRKL
+1241 NYEGRVKRLKMFLTLEGQVITMARK
-1250 KIFLSPLSYQRSV
+1250 
-1263 SEREFDEKAPSYRWI
+1263 EFDKEATHYQWTTKAPFVGSGSYN
-1278 VKSPS
+1278 
-1283 FGAVTCNI
+1283 VTI
-1291 TVQAYLGLG
+1291 RADLGPG
-1300 YYRVGTILSTVFSV
+1300 YYRARTITSAVFSV
-1314 YQLHCLHWLDA
+1314 WALQCLHWFDA
-1325 YNGWQENL
+1325 KNGWEDSL
-1333 CKPHEDTVSGRVM
+1333 CNAHEDTVSGTVV
-1346 CKCGHFPITRIVW
+1346 CKCGHYPVTRVVW
-1359 AQGRKR
+1359 TQGHKR
-1365 SSDDFK
+1365 STGEFTRA
-1371 LGPSLLGSKLL
+1371 PSLLASKLL
-1382 VFPNKLDYNEISSNM
+1382 VFPNKLDYNEISFNM
-1397 WQRLLE
+1397 RQRFLE

-1429 RQVDAEDLYVEVPD
+1429 RQVEAEDLCLEVPD
-1443 NSPFDKYRYIVTMFT
+1443 NSPFDKYRYIVTVFT

-1465 TSAIVCLRLV
+1465 TSAVVCLRLV

-1483 HVIQH
+1483 HIIQH

-1505 SECLG
+1505 SDCLG

-1525 PEWFLQRVVVR
+1525 PEWYEVPPEGCGKRSGEKSLLVLPLQPLVQACHRPRGPCCTHQRPAQHQDIVPLEVGKSPQRQISLVRILWNAPVATSRDGQDRNVIVLSHDNLDDHADRV
-1536 DLEKNHCWFF
+1536 D
-1546 LCNRWFKHVIDH
+1546 
-1558 VVPAARTKDL
+1558 VPREQPRT
-1568 HNTRTLF
+1568 
-1575 PLRLENHLR
+1575 
-1584 DRYLWY
+1584 
-1590 AFYGM
+1590 AG
-1595 RPWQRHV
+1595 
-1602 MGRIEMLSCCL
+1602 
-1613 MITLMI
+1613 
-1619 MLTALMFHGNNH
+1619 TALSR
-1631 AQQGL
+1631 
-1636 LLVVGNYTFQW
+1636 
-1647 WHVAVGIE
+1647 IE

-1689 DEESNVNDEQNP
+1689 DEENNVNDEQNP
-1701 VSHHPNVADG
+1701 VSHHLNVADG
-1711 SKDENLKLE
+1711 SKEENLKLE
-1720 LFHEQLPVDNK
+1720 LFHEQLPVENK

-1752 HVMGEDRRVHHH
+1752 QVMSEDRRVHHH

-1789 HHDKSKIHHRLK
+1789 HHDESKIHHRLK

-1816 QVLNEEHQVHH
+1816 PVLNEEHRVHH

-1842 RKLNKESPKKQHRAE
+1842 RKLNKESPKKQHRGE

-1873 LRKQHRGES
+1873 LRKQHRDEN
-1882 KSHHGV
+1882 KSHRGV
-1888 KPHGENPAIEFAGTS
+1888 KPHGENPVFEVAGTS
-1903 QQVLSEKHRVHHHQ
+1903 QQALSEKHQVHHHQ
-1917 RKESNDELDQ
+1917 RKESNNELDQ

-1932 LKKES
+1932 LKKE
-1937 PEKDHCGE
+1937 
-1945 SKILSK
+1945 
-1951 VKHNGEAPAIEVA
+1951 
-1964 ETSRHVLSEERRVK
+1964 
-1978 HHQRKEASD
+1978 
-1987 EMDHKPRQKLVKE
+1987 

-2008 EKSNQGVKSHDENP
+2008 EKK
-2022 PFKVT
+2022 
-2027 EISRH
+2027 
-2032 DLIEDRRVYHHQRKE
+2032 
-2047 ANDKMD
+2047 
-2053 PKERRKLK
+2053 
-2061 KESPKKDHRG
+2061 
-2071 ERKSHR
+2071 
-2077 GVKLHGESPANT
+2077 
-2089 VAHTSQRVLNEKHQ
+2089 
-2103 VIHHQNKETT
+2103 
-2113 DELDQKERLKWV
+2113 
-2125 KELLLHKP
+2125 
-2133 HHDENKIQL
+2133 
-2142 GAKAHGKNPAIEVAD
+2142 
-2157 TSRHLLSEDGR
+2157 
-2168 VHHHRLKKTTE
+2168 
-2179 NMDPK
+2179 K

-2208 PHGETPANTVAHTSQ
+2208 PHGETPANTVADTSQ

-2239 MNDELDQKERL
+2239 MNDGLDQKERL

-2271 VKPHGENPAIEV
+2271 VKPHGENPAFEV

-2317 KKESPKK
+2317 NKESPKK

-2329 SKIFSKVK
+2329 SKILSKVK
-2337 HNGEAPA
+2337 HHGEAPA

-2362 HHQRKEATD
+2362 HHQRKEASD
-2371 ELDQKERLKWMIELL
+2371 EMDRKPRLKLVKEFPKKQYRG
-2386 LHEDHHDENKS
+2386 ESKS

-2407 PAIEVAD
+2407 PA
-2414 TSQRLLSGKHQVH
+2414 
-2427 HHQRKELN
+2427 
-2435 DELDQKERRK
+2435 
-2445 LKKESPKKDHRGE
+2445 
-2458 SKIFSKVKHNGEAPA
+2458 
-2473 IEVADTSR
+2473 
-2481 HVLSEERRV
+2481 
-2490 NHHQRKEATDEMDHK
+2490 
-2505 PRQKLVKEFPKK
+2505 
-2517 QHRGESKRHQGVKP
+2517 
-2531 HGENPTF
+2531 F
-2538 EVADT
+2538 EVAEI

-2554 YHHQRKETNDKMD
+2554 YHHQRKEANDKMD
-2567 KKERRKLK
+2567 KRERRKLK

-2597 GKRRH
+2597 GKRGH

-2640 KSADDLKPPMR
+2640 ESSDDLKPPMR
-2651 KIFLSSIVR
+2651 KIFLSSIVC

-2675 LSMPPRSPSIA
+2675 LSMSLRSPSIA
-2686 MTSSQ
+2686 MTSSQEPSTSSQ

-2700 MTSSQVPSTSPFVG
+2700 MTSSQEPS
-2714 ITTSSQVPSTSSF
+2714 
-2727 VGMTS
+2727 
-2732 SQKPPTSSF
+2732 TSSF

-2753 LAGQRV
+2753 FAGQRV
-2759 ALSGTGA
+2759 AVSGTGA
-2766 HQGIAFVENDPN
+2766 HRGIAFVENDPN
-2778 SGDSRVLPHFFIYI
+2778 TGDSRVLPHFFIYI

-2805 VLCVL
+2805 VLCAL

-2865 LPRSVTPRSH
+2865 LPPSVTPRSH
-2875 SGDCDAIKRKQ
+2875 SGDCDAIKRRQ

-2898 PSQLRIEITLQ
+2898 PSQLRVEITLQ
-2909 DIEKKIRTKRKIKNI
+2909 DIEEKIRTKRKIKNI

-3041 KRNHGPTWSRPPTHA
+3041 KRTHGPTWSRPPTHA
-3056 TKPSNDVY
+3056 TKPSHDVY

-3147 ISNSGNYVV
+3147 ISNTGNYVV

-3164 SHHVE
+3164 NHHVE
-3169 RAWDVA
+3169 SAWDVA

-3188 YHLVEVASGFLE
+3188 YHLVEVASDFLE

-3214 LFILMTSTLV
+3214 LFILMTSTLA

-3237 ALQAYRNNM
+3237 AFQAYRNNM

-3316 HVGLVL
+3316 HVGPYSRSVTKFRRDSEKYEARENSLVMKE
-3322 FGRSKDFSS
+3322 GSS
-3331 VSKAMQSVVGFSMEA
+3331 TILWILQHQTSYKSGSGQFCSEYELNCIGSMHTMVAKGMRYWTKSKAIGSAFIDVERDSRGVTEATILNIVVGNIE
-3346 FTSTNLLRA
+3346 
-3355 YPIRGSIFLLLI
+3355 
-3367 LFIFIKIFVNFFAA
+3367 
-3381 VLENTFR
+3381 
-3388 ELKLLRRERLTRQHL
+3388 
-3403 MSFGRKHIRTVF
+3403 GRV
-3415 TIRDEISE
+3415 
-3423 RFKKLRS
+3423 KKL
-3430 KRKVE
+3430 KMFLTIVGQDIVMARKEFDRLPPTTGPQRCPL

>member
-1 MVLRNAS
+1 MVVCQCGHYPVTR
-8 GTVVYPTTEECDNN
+8 VVWTQGHKRST
-22 TVLPDTR
+22 
-29 EWEISL
+29 
-35 KEGEFAYLQFDESSL
+35 GEF
-50 NCLHGILIIKKS
+50 
-62 SGKQNSFICE
+62 
-72 PDKPGNYLFKE
+72 
-83 DFEISMERFTVNCSL
+83 T
-98 AHISFSYFRFDFHL
+98 
-112 TMSNRHIQLGQSVQV
+112 
-127 TAKLTGADGWQEPL
+127 
-141 NCSLEYDGMFA
+141 
-152 QTLISMSTSIFAAK
+152 
-166 HFFRYPK
+166 
-173 SYLIYARCGI
+173 
-183 HEGSEAFETPKT
+183 
-195 YLYAEC
+195 
-201 GLSHSS
+201 
-207 LRVFHKE
+207 
-214 LSLVY
+214 
-219 LNQVEILFHHRYC
+219 
-232 FPISYSLLLND
+232 
-243 VIIAQNQTQQVFSKT
+243 
-258 KFLSQVFEE
+258 
-267 VNFNINSSSQ
+267 
-277 QLTGSGIHD
+277 
-286 VTLLLQNNISSV
+286 
-298 LYPTTVTFN
+298 
-307 EEIKDFKVT
+307 
-316 VKEYVGF
+316 
-323 HPYYFII
+323 
-330 NATVSHGAPINLTI
+330 
-344 EIKSVKSNFSHF
+344 
-356 NNSLFCPRHCHS
+356 
-368 MVVEAT
+368 
-374 LFLPGMYKVEAIA
+374 
-387 TNSVSLS
+387 
-394 SSSLAQFEALPQIYN
+394 
-409 VYISSLKP
+409 
-417 IPSYSRNYVYAFVRG
+417 
-432 DIGDYMMTIYLQG
+432 
-445 RPENHS
+445 
-451 FTISKLEYDHKDLP
+451 
-465 SLPFD
+465 
-470 AKSYKLIKV
+470 
-479 ERVLYHIGMQQV
+479 
-491 TGFIRNSKQS
+491 
-501 FPFVGWVD
+501 
-509 VLETPS
+509 
-515 CLENLRIRDGNYQ
+515 
-528 GGFEKALKVFDYF
+528 
-541 TFSVD
+541 
-546 FKCTCKNMSEV
+546 
-557 RYKWLV
+557 
-563 FPVATD
+563 
-569 MDMATYTYEVE
+569 
-580 FVKESFEPELI
+580 
-591 IRADTLSPGLYV
+591 RA
-603 IKVKVTSENV
+603 
-613 TSDVLEGK
+613 
-621 LKDYTL
+621 
-627 IEIPKKKLHFVI
+627 
-639 LGGNVLQ
+639 
-646 ADNNMTVLRFESSI
+646 
-660 DYNKYHQHISY
+660 
-671 NWFCSIKQEELPTRI
+671 
-686 VMGKIQRKDS
+686 
-696 CFDWHTLW
+696 
-704 VTSDHVMD
+704 
-712 IFMNELRQSE
+712 
-722 HYYIRLI
+722 
-729 VSGPHYDATYADQ
+729 
-742 KVVVQARQAPIV
+742 
-754 HLKCWSNCG
+754 
-763 KYFSPHL
+763 
-770 SIILQLECDDC
+770 
-781 LRRKWTLSP
+781 
-790 NPGHQLPLCDDQE
+790 
-803 FCKLNASLLIPSSNV
+803 
-818 TGTGYNIHGEN
+818 
-829 SSVTIFLN
+829 
-837 ALSSHSGGSC
+837 
-847 IILPS
+847 
-852 MGSAYTTKFNVTCAG
+852 
-867 YIEGKY
+867 
-873 QLMYKF
+873 
-879 FLQDKGLRY
+879 
-888 LLQYGFDPVL
+888 
-898 YNIILPPGRSSN
+898 
-910 DITIVIEICTPNQS
+910 
-924 CVEENLFI
+924 
-932 TSTVVAKDDVND
+932 
-944 DVINELDAALLSNN
+944 
-958 LQKIAQF
+958 
-965 VLVLS
+965 
-970 STNKLNQSKR
+970 
-980 KEIISKMAEYPTL
+980 
-993 SLESVKQIADV
+993 
-1004 ISLVTNNPKLLEQTQ
+1004 
-1019 LQDVQDILDQVES
+1019 
-1032 FVPFSASRY
+1032 
-1041 DDVNSI
+1041 
-1047 VRSCM
+1047 
-1052 STTSQLMRLVR
+1052 
-1063 FYPFKNDEN
+1063 
-1072 LRMNRLGK
+1072 
-1080 LLMASLTPGEEA
+1080 
-1092 ISFETESVEGRM
+1092 
-1104 LKLNNHVTN
+1104 
-1113 PFDANTSFVQLSNLQ
+1113 
-1128 SLITDDVINVEIF
+1128 
-1141 RYNST
+1141 
-1146 SANFSPFDLKV
+1146 
-1157 DSVTSVSITTGWRDE
+1157 
-1172 LPISKEI
+1172 
-1179 AKNLKLAFNLPQQPD
+1179 
-1194 KSKIWLRVKSECDGS
+1194 
-1209 ACRSTAIGSAF
+1209 
-1220 VDVGGDF
+1220 
-1227 SGVREATILNIVVG
+1227 
-1241 NIEGQIRKL
+1241 
-1250 KIFLSPLSYQRSV
+1250 
-1263 SEREFDEKAPSYRWI
+1263 
-1278 VKSPS
+1278 
-1283 FGAVTCNI
+1283 
-1291 TVQAYLGLG
+1291 
-1300 YYRVGTILSTVFSV
+1300 
-1314 YQLHCLHWLDA
+1314 
-1325 YNGWQENL
+1325 
-1333 CKPHEDTVSGRVM
+1333 
-1346 CKCGHFPITRIVW
+1346 
-1359 AQGRKR
+1359 
-1365 SSDDFK
+1365 
-1371 LGPSLLGSKLL
+1371 PSLLASKLL

-1397 WQRLLE
+1397 WQRFLE
-1403 NPIVFS
+1403 NPIVLS

-1429 RQVDAEDLYVEVPD
+1429 RQVEAEDLCLEVPD
-1443 NSPFDKYRYIVTMFT
+1443 NSPFDKYRYIVTVFT

-1465 TSAIVCLRLV
+1465 TSAIVGLRLV

-1483 HVIQH
+1483 HIIQH

-1505 SECLG
+1505 SDCLG

-1636 LLVVGNYTFQW
+1636 LLAVGNYTFQW

-1701 VSHHPNVADG
+1701 ASHHPNVADG
-1711 SKDENLKLE
+1711 SKEENLKLE
-1720 LFHEQLPVDNK
+1720 LLHQQLPVENK
-1731 THLRVKP
+1731 TRLRVKP

-1752 HVMGEDRRVHHH
+1752 QVMCED
-1764 QRKEA
+1764 Q
-1769 TGKMNQK
+1769 
-1776 EKRKLKKESPKTE
+1776 
-1789 HHDKSKIHHRLK
+1789 HHDESKIHHRLK
-1801 PYGKNRAFEVAGTSQ
+1801 PYDKNRAFEVAGTSQ
-1816 QVLNEEHQVHH
+1816 QVLNEEHRVHH
-1827 HRRKELNKELDQKER
+1827 HRRKESNKELDQKER
-1842 RKLNKESPKKQHRAE
+1842 RKLNKESPKKQHHGE

-1873 LRKQHRGES
+1873 IQKQHRGEN
-1882 KSHHGV
+1882 KSHRGV
-1888 KPHGENPAIEFAGTS
+1888 KPHGENPAFEVADTS
-1903 QQVLSEKHRVHHHQ
+1903 QQVLREKHQVHHHQ

-1932 LKKES
+1932 LNKES
-1937 PEKDHCGE
+1937 PKKDHRGE

-1951 VKHNGEAPAIEVA
+1951 VKNHGEAPAIEVA
-1964 ETSRHVLSEERRVK
+1964 DTSRHVLSEEHRVN
-1978 HHQRKEASD
+1978 HHQRKEAS
-1987 EMDHKPRQKLVKE
+1987 EEIDHKPRQKLVKE

-2008 EKSNQGVKSHDENP
+2008 ESKSPKSHQGVKPHGENP
-2022 PFKVT
+2022 AFEVADT
-2027 EISRH
+2027 SRH

-2053 PKERRKLK
+2053 KKESRKLK
-2061 KESPKKDHRG
+2061 KESPKKDHRD

-2077 GVKLHGESPANT
+2077 GVKPHGESPVNT

-2103 VIHHQNKETT
+2103 VIHHQNKETN

-2168 VHHHRLKKTTE
+2168 VHHHPR
-2179 NMDPK
+2179 
-2184 ERRKLKKESLKKQ
+2184 KES
-2197 RRGESKNPGVK
+2197 
-2208 PHGETPANTVAHTSQ
+2208 
-2223 RVLNEKHQV
+2223 
-2232 IHHQNKE
+2232 
-2239 MNDELDQKERL
+2239 NDELDQK
-2250 KWMIELLLHEDHHD
+2250 
-2264 ENKSHQG
+2264 
-2271 VKPHGENPAIEV
+2271 V
-2283 ADTSQRLLSG
+2283 
-2293 KHQVHH
+2293 
-2299 HQRKELNDE
+2299 
-2308 LDQKERRKL
+2308 RRKL
-2317 KKESPKK
+2317 NKESPKK

-2329 SKIFSKVK
+2329 SKILSKVK
-2337 HNGEAPA
+2337 NHGEAPA

-2351 RHVLSEERRVN
+2351 RHVLSEEHPVN
-2362 HHQRKEATD
+2362 HHQRKEASD
-2371 ELDQKERLKWMIELL
+2371 EIDHKPRQKLVKEFPRKQHRGESKSP
-2386 LHEDHHDENKS
+2386 KS

-2407 PAIEVAD
+2407 PA
-2414 TSQRLLSGKHQVH
+2414 
-2427 HHQRKELN
+2427 
-2435 DELDQKERRK
+2435 
-2445 LKKESPKKDHRGE
+2445 
-2458 SKIFSKVKHNGEAPA
+2458 
-2473 IEVADTSR
+2473 
-2481 HVLSEERRV
+2481 
-2490 NHHQRKEATDEMDHK
+2490 
-2505 PRQKLVKEFPKK
+2505 
-2517 QHRGESKRHQGVKP
+2517 
-2531 HGENPTF
+2531 F

-2554 YHHQRKETNDKMD
+2554 YHHQRKEANDKMD

-2575 KEFLN
+2575 KEFLS
-2580 KHHRGESHDFRR
+2580 KHHRGESDDFRR

-2597 GKRRH
+2597 GKRCH

-2640 KSADDLKPPMR
+2640 ESSDDLKPPMR
-2651 KIFLSSIVR
+2651 KIFLSSIVS

-2691 EPSTSSFVG
+2691 EPSTSS
-2700 MTSSQVPSTSPFVG
+2700 QEPC
-2714 ITTSSQVPSTSSF
+2714 TSSF

-2732 SQKPPTSSF
+2732 SQEPSTSSF

-2753 LAGQRV
+2753 FAGQRV
-2759 ALSGTGA
+2759 AVSGTGA
-2766 HQGIAFVENDPN
+2766 HRGIAFIENDPN
-2778 SGDSRVLPHFFIYI
+2778 TGDSRVLPHFFLYI

-2805 VLCVL
+2805 VLCAL

-2865 LPRSVTPRSH
+2865 LPPSVTPRSH

-2898 PSQLRIEITLQ
+2898 PSQLRVEITLQ
-2909 DIEKKIRTKRKIKNI
+2909 DIEEKIRTKRKIKNI

-2955 MLLDGHR
+2955 ILLDGHR
-2962 KMSSANDVYNWVEFS
+2962 EMSSANDVYNWIEFS

-3041 KRNHGPTWSRPPTHA
+3041 KGAHGPTWSRPTTHA
-3056 TKPSNDVY
+3056 TKPSHDVY
-3064 ESCWEYSTAN
+3064 ESCWKYSTAN

-3105 RDQVHY
+3105 CDQVHY

-3147 ISNSGNYVV
+3147 ISNTGNYVV

-3175 VQVALYGILVLVL
+3175 VQVAFYGILVLVL

-3237 ALQAYRNNM
+3237 AFQAYRNNM

-3415 TIRDEISE
+3415 TIRDEISD
-3423 RFKKLRS
+3423 RFRKVRS

>member
-1 MVLRNAS
+1 MVLRNVS
-8 GTVVYPTTEECDNN
+8 GKIVFPATEECDNN
-22 TVLPDTR
+22 TVLPDIR

-35 KEGEFAYLQFDESSL
+35 REGEFAYLQFDESSL

-112 TMSNRHIQLGQSVQV
+112 TMSNRHIQLGQSVRV

-166 HFFRYPK
+166 HFRYPK

-286 VTLLLQNNISSV
+286 VTLLLQNNVSSV

-323 HPYYFII
+323 HPHYFII

-356 NNSLFCPRHCHS
+356 NNSLFCPRLCHS
-368 MVVEAT
+368 MVAEAT
-374 LFLPGMYKVEAIA
+374 LSLPGMYKVEAIA

-470 AKSYKLIKV
+470 AKFYKLIKV

-509 VLETPS
+509 VLETSS
-515 CLENLRIRDGNYQ
+515 CLENLRIRDGNYL
-528 GGFEKALKVFDYF
+528 GGFEKPLKVFDYL

-546 FKCTCKNMSEV
+546 FKFTCKNMSEV

-569 MDMATYTYEVE
+569 LDMATYTYEVE
-580 FVKESFEPELI
+580 YEKESFEPELI

-627 IEIPKKKLHFVI
+627 IEIPMKKLHFVI

-646 ADNNMTVLRFESSI
+646 TDNNMTVLRFESSV
-660 DYNKYHQHISY
+660 DHNKYHQHINY
-671 NWFCSIKQEELPTRI
+671 NWFCSIKQEELPTRT

-704 VTSDHVMD
+704 VTSGHVME
-712 IFMNELRQSE
+712 ISMNELRQSE

-729 VSGPHYDATYADQ
+729 ISGPHYDATYADQ
-742 KVVVQARQAPIV
+742 KVVVQARPAPIV
-754 HLKCWSNCG
+754 NLKCWSNCE

-790 NPGHQLPLCDDQE
+790 NPGHQLPLCEDQE
-803 FCKLNASLLIPSSNV
+803 FCKLNASLLILSSNV

-837 ALSSHSGGSC
+837 ALSSHGGGSC
-847 IILPS
+847 IVLPR

-879 FLQDKGLRY
+879 FLQEKGHRY

-898 YNIILPPGRSSN
+898 YDIILPPGRSSN
-910 DITIVIEICTPNQS
+910 DVTIVIEICTPDQS
-924 CVEENLFI
+924 CVEENL
-932 TSTVVAKDDVND
+932 SVTVVDNYDVND
-944 DVINELDAALLSNN
+944 DVINELDAAFLSNN

-980 KEIISKMAEYPTL
+980 KEIISKMAKYPML
-993 SLESVKQIADV
+993 SLEPVKQVADV
-1004 ISLVTNNPKLLEQTQ
+1004 ISHVTNNPKLLEESQ
-1019 LQDVQDILDQVES
+1019 LQDVQDILDRVES

-1052 STTSQLMRLVR
+1052 TTTSQLMRLVR
-1063 FYPFKNDEN
+1063 FYPFKNEEN

-1080 LLMASLTPGEEA
+1080 LLMASLTPGEVA
-1092 ISFETESVEGRM
+1092 ISFETKSVEGRM
-1104 LKLNNHVTN
+1104 IKLNNHFMN
-1113 PFDANTSFVQLSNLQ
+1113 LFDTNTSFVQLSNLQ
-1128 SLITDDVINVEIF
+1128 SLITDDVINIEIF

-1179 AKNLKLAFNLPQQPD
+1179 AKNLKLEFSLPQQPD

-1220 VDVGGDF
+1220 INVEGDS
-1227 SGVREATILNIVVG
+1227 SGAMEATILNIVVG
-1241 NIEGQIRKL
+1241 NIEGRVKKL
-1250 KIFLSPLSYQRSV
+1250 KMFLTLVGQVITMARK
-1263 SEREFDEKAPSYRWI
+1263 EFDKEATHYRWI
-1278 VKSPS
+1278 TKAPFVG
-1283 FGAVTCNI
+1283 FGSYNVTI
-1291 TVQAYLGLG
+1291 RADLGPG
-1300 YYRVGTILSTVFSV
+1300 YYRAGTITSAVFSV
-1314 YQLHCLHWLDA
+1314 WALQCLHWFDA
-1325 YNGWQENL
+1325 KNGWEDSL
-1333 CKPHEDTVSGRVM
+1333 CKAHEDTVSGTVV
-1346 CKCGHFPITRIVW
+1346 CQCGHYPVTRVVW
-1359 AQGRKR
+1359 TQGHKR
-1365 SSDDFK
+1365 STDEFTRA
-1371 LGPSLLGSKLL
+1371 PSLLASKLL

-1397 WQRLLE
+1397 WQRFLE
-1403 NPIVFS
+1403 NPVVLS
-1409 MLFVLYSLYGLGLIW
+1409 MLFVLYFLYGLGLIW

-1429 RQVDAEDLYVEVPD
+1429 RQVEAEDLCVEVPD
-1443 NSPFDKYRYIVTMFT
+1443 NSPFDKYRYIVTVFT

-1465 TSAIVCLRLV
+1465 TSAVVCLRLV
-1475 GKMATSSA
+1475 GNMATSSA

-1505 SECLG
+1505 SDCLG

-1536 DLEKNHCWFF
+1536 DLEKNNCWFF

-1602 MGRIEMLSCCL
+1602 MGRIEMLSCFL

-1636 LLVVGNYTFQW
+1636 LLAVGNYTFQW

-1711 SKDENLKLE
+1711 SKEENLKLE

-1738 NRETCVVEVAETSQ
+1738 NRETSFVEVAETSQ
-1752 HVMGEDRRVHHH
+1752 HVMSEDRRVHHH

-1789 HHDKSKIHHRLK
+1789 HHDESKIHHRLK
-1801 PYGKNRAFEVAGTSQ
+1801 PYGKSRAFEVAGTSQ
-1816 QVLNEEHQVHH
+1816 QVLNEEHRVHH
-1827 HRRKELNKELDQKER
+1827 HRRKESNNELDQKER
-1842 RKLNKESPKKQHRAE
+1842 RKLNKESP
-1857 SKIHHK
+1857 
-1863 ERLKWVKELL
+1863 
-1873 LRKQHRGES
+1873 
-1882 KSHHGV
+1882 
-1888 KPHGENPAIEFAGTS
+1888 
-1903 QQVLSEKHRVHHHQ
+1903 
-1917 RKESNDELDQ
+1917 
-1927 KVRRK
+1927 
-1932 LKKES
+1932 
-1937 PEKDHCGE
+1937 EKDHRDE

-1951 VKHNGEAPAIEVA
+1951 VKHHGEAPAIEVA
-1964 ETSRHVLSEERRVK
+1964 DTSRHVLSEERRVN
-1978 HHQRKEASD
+1978 HHQHKGESD
-1987 EMDHKPRQKLVKE
+1987 EINRKPRQKLVKE

-2008 EKSNQGVKSHDENP
+2008 ESKSPKSHQGVKPHGENP
-2022 PFKVT
+2022 PFKVADT
-2027 EISRH
+2027 SRH
-2032 DLIEDRRVYHHQRKE
+2032 VLIEDRRVNHHQRKE

-2053 PKERRKLK
+2053 KKERRKLK
-2061 KESPKKDHRG
+2061 NESPKKDHRG

-2077 GVKLHGESPANT
+2077 GVKPHGESPVNT

-2103 VIHHQNKETT
+2103 VIHHQNKQTN
-2113 DELDQKERLKWV
+2113 DELDQKERLKWMI
-2125 KELLLHKP
+2125 ELLLHEP

-2168 VHHHRLKKTTE
+2168 VHHHQRKKTTE

-2184 ERRKLKKESLKKQ
+2184 ERRKLKEESLKKQ

-2208 PHGETPANTVAHTSQ
+2208 PHGETPANTVAHNSQ

-2250 KWMIELLLHEDHHD
+2250 KWMVELLLHKDHHD

-2271 VKPHGENPAIEV
+2271 VKPHGENPANTV
-2283 ADTSQRLLSG
+2283 AHTSQRLLSE

-2324 DHRGE
+2324 DHQGE
-2329 SKIFSKVK
+2329 SKILPRVK
-2337 HNGEAPA
+2337 HHGEAPA

-2351 RHVLSEERRVN
+2351 RNVLSEERRVK
-2362 HHQRKEATD
+2362 HHQRKEASD
-2371 ELDQKERLKWMIELL
+2371 EMDRKPRLKLVKEFPKKQYRG
-2386 LHEDHHDENKS
+2386 ESKS

-2407 PAIEVAD
+2407 PA
-2414 TSQRLLSGKHQVH
+2414 
-2427 HHQRKELN
+2427 
-2435 DELDQKERRK
+2435 
-2445 LKKESPKKDHRGE
+2445 
-2458 SKIFSKVKHNGEAPA
+2458 
-2473 IEVADTSR
+2473 
-2481 HVLSEERRV
+2481 
-2490 NHHQRKEATDEMDHK
+2490 
-2505 PRQKLVKEFPKK
+2505 
-2517 QHRGESKRHQGVKP
+2517 
-2531 HGENPTF
+2531 F
-2538 EVADT
+2538 EVAEI

-2554 YHHQRKETNDKMD
+2554 YHHQRKEANDKMD
-2567 KKERRKLK
+2567 KRERRKLK

-2597 GKRRH
+2597 GKRGH

-2640 KSADDLKPPMR
+2640 ESSDDLKPPMR
-2651 KIFLSSIVR
+2651 KIFLSSIVC

-2675 LSMPPRSPSIA
+2675 LSMPLRSPSIA
-2686 MTSSQ
+2686 MTSSQEPSTSSQ

-2700 MTSSQVPSTSPFVG
+2700 MTSSQEPS
-2714 ITTSSQVPSTSSF
+2714 
-2727 VGMTS
+2727 
-2732 SQKPPTSSF
+2732 TSSF

-2753 LAGQRV
+2753 FAGQRV
-2759 ALSGTGA
+2759 AVSGTGA
-2766 HQGIAFVENDPN
+2766 HRGIAFVENDPN
-2778 SGDSRVLPHFFIYI
+2778 TGDSRVLPHFFIYI

-2805 VLCVL
+2805 VLCAL

-2865 LPRSVTPRSH
+2865 LPPSVTPRSH
-2875 SGDCDAIKRKQ
+2875 SGDCDAIKRRQ

-2898 PSQLRIEITLQ
+2898 PSQLRLEITLQ
-2909 DIEKKIRTKRKIKNI
+2909 DIEEKIRTKRKIKNI

-2942 DRNSFQFGKTVQN
+2942 ERNSFQFGKTVQN

-3041 KRNHGPTWSRPPTHA
+3041 KRTHGPTWSRPPTHA
-3056 TKPSNDVY
+3056 TKPSHDVY

-3111 LRRFGWIDGY
+3111 LRRFCWIDGY

-3135 HRIYC
+3135 HRIYY

-3147 ISNSGNYVV
+3147 ISNTGNYVV

-3169 RAWDVA
+3169 SAWDVA

-3214 LFILMTSTLV
+3214 LFILTTSTLA

-3237 ALQAYRNNM
+3237 AFQAYRNNM

-3355 YPIRGSIFLLLI
+3355 YPIRESIFLLLI

-3423 RFKKLRS
+3423 RFRKVRS